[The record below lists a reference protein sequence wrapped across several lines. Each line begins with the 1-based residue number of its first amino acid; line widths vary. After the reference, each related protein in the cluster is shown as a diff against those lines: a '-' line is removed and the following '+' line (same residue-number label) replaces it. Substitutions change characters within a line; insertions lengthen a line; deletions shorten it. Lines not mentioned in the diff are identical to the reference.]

1 MGHVKD
7 LAEAFVKV
15 VGNPKAAGQ
24 VYNISGE
31 KYVTFDG
38 LAKAC
43 AKAAGA
49 PEPELIHYKPKDFD
63 FGKKKAFP
71 FRDQHF
77 FASIEKAKR
86 DLNWEPKFDLL
97 EGLRDSYE
105 ARARRHISSTIPTGR
120 PCRASR
126 SASLFTRSLGRYV
139 TWCFVCV
146 HLRLSL
152 TASLRCGLFCL
163 SRAQKDFGR
172 GTCREPA
179 DFFTD
184 DMIIGRAKGW

>member
-7 LAEAFVKV
+7 LADAFVKV
-15 VGNPKAAGQ
+15 INNPKVAGQ
-24 VYNISGE
+24 VYNVAGD

-63 FGKKKAFP
+63 FGKNKAFP

-86 DLNWEPKFDLL
+86 DLNWEPQFDLL

-105 ARARRHISSTIPTGR
+105 
-120 PCRASR
+120 
-126 SASLFTRSLGRYV
+126 
-139 TWCFVCV
+139 
-146 HLRLSL
+146 
-152 TASLRCGLFCL
+152 
-163 SRAQKDFGR
+163 KDFGR
-172 GTCREPA
+172 GTCREAA
-179 DFFTD
+179 DFFCD
-184 DMIIGRAKGW
+184 DMIIQRARGH

>member
-15 VGNPKAAGQ
+15 IGNPKAARQ
-24 VYNISGE
+24 VFNIAGD

-43 AKAAGA
+43 AQAAGA
-49 PEPELIHYKPKDFD
+49 PEPEIIHYKAKDFD

-86 DLNWEPKFDLL
+86 DLNWAPAFNLL
-97 EGLRDSYE
+97 DGLSDSY
-105 ARARRHISSTIPTGR
+105 
-120 PCRASR
+120 
-126 SASLFTRSLGRYV
+126 
-139 TWCFVCV
+139 
-146 HLRLSL
+146 
-152 TASLRCGLFCL
+152 
-163 SRAQKDFGR
+163 QKDFGR
-172 GTCREPA
+172 GTCREEA

-184 DMIIGRAKGW
+184 DMIIAKHRGY